1 MAENQVATYSNE
13 PISEAQK
20 AKEFEEH
27 TKTYAAFIAGSKWTV
42 IVTVAILVGLYLF
55 LVL

>member
-20 AKEFEEH
+20 VKEFEEH